1 LNIKQTVP
9 YDVGKTGKTKTDPG
23 LEQAQQCGRSWFRTG
38 TTMWQVL
45 V

>member
-23 LEQAQQCGRSWFRTG
+23 LEQAQQK
-38 TTMWQVL
+38 QVL